1 MKYRKIVVSFESK
14 FQTSIEP
21 KDVLFNA
28 IVIVIQCPDV
38 GLLFIVSNFIHIK
51 EINLRDND
59 FKHVRYNLS
68 VSFLLIFMAH
78 MKDEN

>member
-38 GLLFIVSNFIHIK
+38 GLLFIVSN
-51 EINLRDND
+51 
-59 FKHVRYNLS
+59 
-68 VSFLLIFMAH
+68 
-78 MKDEN
+78 